1 MIKSPKI
8 SVLMAVYNTK
18 EEYLRQSIESIL
30 NQTFTDFEFI
40 IINDG
45 STDKRIEDV
54 IKSYDDERIKYIYQS
69 NQGLP
74 VALNNGLDNATGKY
88 VARMDSD
95 DISHPDRLEKQ
106 YMFMESNP
114 DVGVCG
120 TLFKMFGQKSGVS
133 PHPENVSLLTLLKG
147 CYIGHPTVMMRKDVL
162 DKYNIRYDINFR
174 SAQDYELWS
183 RMVRVTKI
191 KNIMDVLLDYRFES
205 NNISSSKAAEQAR
218 NADLVRKRILEFLT
232 SDTTLHKD
240 LLDMV
245 FNKKSN
251 NSIFKKWFKK

>member
-1 MIKSPKI
+1 MP
-8 SVLMAVYNTK
+8 VYNTK

-30 NQTFTDFEFI
+30 NQTFSDFEFI

-45 STDKRIEDV
+45 STDKHIESIV
-54 IKSYDDERIKYIYQS
+54 KSYKDDRIKYIYQS

-88 VARMDSD
+88 IARMDSD
-95 DISHPDRLEKQ
+95 DISHLDRLEKQ
-106 YMFMESNP
+106 YAFMESNL

-120 TLFKMFGQKSGVS
+120 TLFKMFGLKSDVS

-147 CYIGHPTVMMRKDVL
+147 CYIGHPTVMVRKEIL
-162 DKYNIRYDINFR
+162 DKYNLRYNINFK

-183 RMVRVTKI
+183 RMIRVTKI

-205 NNISSSKAAEQAR
+205 TNISSSKAEEQAR
-218 NADLVRKRILEFLT
+218 NAGLVRKSILDFLT
-232 SDTTLHKD
+232 DDAQLQQSV
-240 LLDMV
+240 LDSV
-245 FNKKSN
+245 FNKKTKP
-251 NSIFKKWFKK
+251 SIFKKWFKK